1 MSNEGE
7 THQQD
12 NPYSWVMSQV
22 PTLVY
27 LPIHVN

>member
-12 NPYSWVMSQV
+12 NPYSWGYELGSNPGI
-22 PTLVY
+22 PT
-27 LPIHVN
+27 HVS

>member
-12 NPYSWVMSQV
+12 NPYKWVMSQGSNPGI
-22 PTLVY
+22 PT
-27 LPIHVN
+27 HVS